1 MKPLLLILCCCLAA
15 LPSVSYSAV
24 PVSVPGLSAVSLQPG
39 VASSAVHESQKKS
52 GLFTRIKNNIG
63 KTVSGVKKFFQEGR
77 PKLLAGAFLLGLL
90 LGPLAFLF
98 FIGNHN
104 RNFRYSIKVGFATFL
119 FVALGVLIVLVLI

>member
-1 MKPLLLILCCCLAA
+1 MKPLLLILCCCLAV
-15 LPSVSYSAV
+15 LPSVSYGAV
-24 PVSVPGLSAVSLQPG
+24 PVSVPGLSIVSLQQ
-39 VASSAVHESQKKS
+39 VVSASAAHESQKKS
-52 GLFTRIKNNIG
+52 GFFARMKNNLG
-63 KTVSGVKKFFQEGR
+63 KAISGVKKFFQEGR